1 MINPVGSDKLLPLF
15 IYDESQRNALLEEA
29 RGLPAVE
36 ISSAAAANAVM
47 FGGGYFTPLQG
58 YMNLTDALSVAES
71 MHTGECLFFP
81 VPILILV
88 ESIS

>member
-15 IYDESQRNALLEEA
+15 VYDETQRNALIEEA
-29 RGLPAVE
+29 RGLPSVE

-58 YMNLTDALSVAES
+58 YMNLADALSVAES
-71 MHTGECLFFP
+71 MHTSDGQFFP
-81 VPILILV
+81 GTDPEPGGID
-88 ESIS
+88 